1 MAKLNSKDVK
11 VAVNLKKI
19 NAILK
24 KPFDLSKMDINKI
37 KELSDLIGQVASGN
51 CAQGCC

>member
-24 KPFDLSKMDINKI
+24 KQPDLSKMTIDKI
-37 KELSDLIGQVASGN
+37 KELSKLIDQVASGN
-51 CAQGCC
+51 CGQGCC